1 MNEYFKIFTKKSN
14 KISKLFLYIRLLTK
28 PNMINKKTIT
38 LAMLAAVVIFLSA
51 FMPKQQEAFK
61 AKNLKV
67 LPKNISKEDLDKVM
81 DGFKASLGVR
91 CNYCHA
97 SVKDN
102 PRKMDFASDENAKK
116 DVAREMMRMTT
127 KINKKYFQ
135 QTMKDGTGLI
145 EISCTTCH
153 NGKSEP
159 VLKSNPAVK

>member
-1 MNEYFKIFTKKSN
+1 
-14 KISKLFLYIRLLTK
+14 
-28 PNMINKKTIT
+28 MINKKAIT
-38 LAMLAAVVIFLSA
+38 LAMLAGIVMFLSA

-67 LPKNISKEDLDKVM
+67 LPKTISKEDLDKVM

-102 PRKMDFASDENAKK
+102 PRKMDFASDDNAKK
-116 DVAREMMRMTT
+116 EVARDMMRMTA

-135 QTMKDGTGLI
+135 HEMKDGKGLV

-159 VLKSNPAVK
+159 VLKSDAIVK

>member
-1 MNEYFKIFTKKSN
+1 
-14 KISKLFLYIRLLTK
+14 
-28 PNMINKKTIT
+28 MINKKTIT
-38 LAMLAAVVIFLSA
+38 LAMLAGVVVFLSA

-67 LPKNISKEDLDKVM
+67 LPKNITKEDLDKVM

-91 CNYCHA
+91 CNHCHA

-102 PRKMDFASDENAKK
+102 PRKMDFASDENPKK
-116 DVAREMMRMTT
+116 DVARDMMRMTA
-127 KINKKYFQ
+127 KINKKYFMHQ
-135 QTMKDGTGLI
+135 LKDGQGVV

-159 VLKSNPAVK
+159 ILRTTK